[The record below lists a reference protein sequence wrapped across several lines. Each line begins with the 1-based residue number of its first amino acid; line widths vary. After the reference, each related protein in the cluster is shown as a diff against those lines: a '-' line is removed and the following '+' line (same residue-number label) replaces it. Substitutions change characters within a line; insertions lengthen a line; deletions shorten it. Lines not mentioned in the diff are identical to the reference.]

1 MRLAYGGEGDASA
14 CPRAVG
20 QQQSQTQFNMV
31 RQAEGH
37 VAILGLAV
45 LVGAYLLLTAPPEGQ
60 PRSSSSALFIRN
72 AKIWSGEDESNDEA
86 DSILVIDDL
95 IVAVGLESSPD
106 MQRHLRQHFG
116 TLQVRTPPPVP
127 LLQ

>member
-1 MRLAYGGEGDASA
+1 
-14 CPRAVG
+14 
-20 QQQSQTQFNMV
+20 MV

-45 LVGAYLLLTAPPEGQ
+45 LAGAYLLLTAPPEGQ
-60 PRSSSSALFIRN
+60 PHSSSSALFIRN

-116 TLQVRTPPPVP
+116 ALQVRTPLP
-127 LLQ
+127 LFIFYFSLIIYPKEENRNVNIN